1 MPQNPNMPWKPPG
14 AYYTELVDRARRFDP
29 RIVPG
34 AASSDE
40 IARMEKLVEQLERQ
54 ARERAAND
62 PIRAASAAV
71 SGLWQR
77 AQAARQK
84 IVRLQEDQL
93 KTYKN

>member
-1 MPQNPNMPWKPPG
+1 
-14 AYYTELVDRARRFDP
+14 
-29 RIVPG
+29 
-34 AASSDE
+34 
-40 IARMEKLVEQLERQ
+40 MEKLVEQLERQ